1 MYRFIVFSF
10 ATLLFTC
17 FALVI
22 AGADQD
28 KENAPDHM
36 EPYTGSAEFEKIKS
50 LEGTWTGTGL
60 MHGEEQPITVVYETT
75 SGGSAVI
82 ETLFPDSP
90 QEMVSI
96 YYEEDGKLV
105 MKHFCMLKNQPLMG
119 LKKSNG
125 KTIELDLIGGTNMDA
140 SKDSHMH
147 SAVFT
152 FVDENK
158 IVQSWTAYENGKTIE
173 ESTTLTLSRVK

>member
-1 MYRFIVFSF
+1 
-10 ATLLFTC
+10 
-17 FALVI
+17 
-22 AGADQD
+22 
-28 KENAPDHM
+28 
-36 EPYTGSAEFEKIKS
+36 
-50 LEGTWTGTGL
+50 
-60 MHGEEQPITVVYETT
+60 
-75 SGGSAVI
+75 
-82 ETLFPDSP
+82 
-90 QEMVSI
+90 
-96 YYEEDGKLV
+96 
-105 MKHFCMLKNQPLMG
+105 MG